1 MNPASHHRA
10 EFFLQWKLGMCGNQT
25 PHSTPGSL
33 YIAGPRGPATS
44 FNCGQWGAG
53 HLLTGFEAAAFQWVP
68 SGVFGELTMAA
79 ESPEHGLLAALA
91 LQRRTFVPTT
101 FVFLVFLVV
110 WSRISDDLIV
120 APGVAV
126 CVTMGIIIA
135 VYMRVKQATER
146 AVAGVSNKCAELA
159 TRYPGSSWEA
169 QIAKFVDTSATC
181 PNYSAHPSIKVVLTC
196 GPGSG
201 PAVAVANQPLPFGAV
216 STV

>member
-1 MNPASHHRA
+1 MNPAGHHRA

-91 LQRRTFVPTT
+91 LQRRTFVPTA

-110 WSRISDDLIV
+110 WSRISVSQPAIDWLYCESYFHSFQ
-120 APGVAV
+120 AV
-126 CVTMGIIIA
+126 
-135 VYMRVKQATER
+135 RSR
-146 AVAGVSNKCAELA
+146 ARA
-159 TRYPGSSWEA
+159 GSSETILPCSLAVHPTAAAPASRSPPQLLPLTRPWPC
-169 QIAKFVDTSATC
+169 TSALPCTFDQ
-181 PNYSAHPSIKVVLTC
+181 PHMWMAVLCRMT
-196 GPGSG
+196 
-201 PAVAVANQPLPFGAV
+201 
-216 STV
+216 